1 MKTDEQNNTMSP
13 EDQRIAIAQAC
24 GWTGPFQQEWI
35 PDHGMEGE
43 STYAFAGTDP
53 DGERWPLPDYL
64 GDLNASH
71 EMEKALTPD
80 QFHDYRGSLWKITT
94 AHLSDKPAAW
104 IKAADRAY
112 LTATAAQRAEAFL
125 RATWLWTEPPITPA
139 HE

>member
-1 MKTDEQNNTMSP
+1 MKTDEQLKT
-13 EDQRIAIAQAC
+13 IAEAC
-24 GWTGPFQQEWI
+24 GYSHVAIT
-35 PDHGMEGE
+35 
-43 STYAFAGTDP
+43 SNA
-53 DGERWPLPDYL
+53 PLRAVGCLPGVKGVLPIPDYL

-104 IKAADRAY
+104 IKVAERAY
-112 LTATAAQRAEAFL
+112 LTATAPQRAEAFL
-125 RATWLWTEPPITPA
+125 RALGLWTEPPTTPA